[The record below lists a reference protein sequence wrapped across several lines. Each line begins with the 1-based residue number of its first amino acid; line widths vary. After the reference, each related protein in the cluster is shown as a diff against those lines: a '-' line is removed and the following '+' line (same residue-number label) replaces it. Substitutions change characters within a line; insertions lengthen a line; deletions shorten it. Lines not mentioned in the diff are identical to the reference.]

1 MQKSSKL
8 AVVIGGGNGIG
19 ASTCRLMAQ
28 RDWRVV
34 AVDLDL
40 AAARAVA
47 EETGGAAYPLDVSDL
62 AAVEQLA
69 ETIEREHG
77 PVDAVVVAAAA
88 FQEKYA
94 PDAFPMDL
102 WRKIIKVN
110 LEGTWNAN
118 RVFGARMARQGRGS
132 VVNVTSIVGHASSP
146 QHAYG
151 PTKAGIMNM
160 TKNMAGQWG
169 KSGVRFNTVSPG
181 AVLVPR
187 VLARAPGR
195 YAVDIDSQMALGRRI
210 QPNEIAE
217 GIEFLCSDRASAIT
231 GTDLLIDAGWMVAN
245 PWGIYGGVPD
255 PVAPQ
260 EGAAGG

>member
-1 MQKSSKL
+1 METKARL
-8 AVVIGGGNGIG
+8 GVVIGGGNGIG
-19 ASTCRLMAQ
+19 AATCRLMAE
-28 RDWRVV
+28 REWRVAV
-34 AVDLDL
+34 VDLDI

-47 EETGGAAYPLDVSDL
+47 KETGGLAYQLDVSDL

-69 ETIEREHG
+69 EAIEREHG
-77 PVDAVVVAAAA
+77 SVAALVVASAH
-88 FQEKYA
+88 FQDKYS

-118 RVFGARMARQGRGS
+118 RVFGARMARHGKGS
-132 VVNVTSIVGHASSP
+132 VVNVTSILGHASSP

-151 PTKAGIMNM
+151 PTKAGILNM
-160 TKNMAGQWG
+160 TRNMAAQWG

-181 AVLVPR
+181 ATLVSR
-187 VLARAPGR
+187 VVARAPGR
-195 YAVDIDSQMALGRRI
+195 YATDIDAQMALGRRI

-245 PWGIYGGVPD
+245 AWGIYGGVPGPVD
-255 PVAPQ
+255 PE
-260 EGAAGG
+260 EGAARG